1 MCTVLLF
8 VRGEADLRL
17 NASHSRF
24 SQAAPGAH
32 YEMAATSLRDLLAT
46 TDLLFNKSETLNAE
60 LTRLVRAIQSR
71 RAPAEVAE
79 IVRIA
84 AAGIDASS
92 LQHLAAASGS
102 ASGSTAPAPT
112 PLEQALADCR
122 AASAAMCVG
131 HAAMGVARPA
141 RA

>member
-1 MCTVLLF
+1 
-8 VRGEADLRL
+8 
-17 NASHSRF
+17 
-24 SQAAPGAH
+24 
-32 YEMAATSLRDLLAT
+32 MAATSLRDLLAT

-102 ASGSTAPAPT
+102 GSTAPAPT

-141 RA
+141 RAWPLPFPPPPTPSFCTILRAQRQPP